1 MNSSTFLTSENLRS
15 LRFTKKSPSRKGT
28 AIAVPNARTRPPT
41 APPID
46 LTLIDQSPTSK
57 QKRAPPQFGQAYSPF
72 KPPQSTS
79 RRANPP
85 QDDFTTKRSE
95 NDRFTE
101 FFREA
106 EAARP
111 PSKKFKPTRVGK
123 PQTNPPKTL
132 QNRPLAEILGKARPT
147 PLTSTASRHLSV
159 NRTNSPASS
168 ASTRASPTSSRAQN
182 TYTDS
187 SRSASTSRTPLT
199 RTSVAPL
206 PKSNKKPPS
215 PKASSSRKKLLN
227 SSDMRDWTS
236 TQSSLPDLPVPTR
249 CSSSDSVSVVSK
261 GKAPCQPS
269 VDLMADI
276 QNTLSVMGMSLQT
289 DRPILPANYSTHDFD
304 QTMPEDFSFEVSE
317 MIDNPESL
325 CPFCDEP
332 LPQKPSTRLIET
344 LKYLKNTPGVTK
356 RKESN
361 NPLALYLPPDKGPS
375 SAPLSEDS
383 RTFGT
388 LMFPDEDEFPTS
400 SDGRSPSES
409 EDEER
414 ASLPS
419 PPKPP
424 NHSKKKRPRK
434 STSCEIE
441 IVPTQK
447 SSGKIKPS
455 SHSDRSPPGK
465 RFGAETNQTIYPAKA
480 MKDGWKAT
488 VA

>member
-361 NPLALYLPPDKGPS
+361 NPLALYLPVSFLG
-375 SAPLSEDS
+375 
-383 RTFGT
+383 
-388 LMFPDEDEFPTS
+388 
-400 SDGRSPSES
+400 
-409 EDEER
+409 
-414 ASLPS
+414 
-419 PPKPP
+419 
-424 NHSKKKRPRK
+424 
-434 STSCEIE
+434 I
-441 IVPTQK
+441 
-447 SSGKIKPS
+447 
-455 SHSDRSPPGK
+455 
-465 RFGAETNQTIYPAKA
+465 
-480 MKDGWKAT
+480 
-488 VA
+488 